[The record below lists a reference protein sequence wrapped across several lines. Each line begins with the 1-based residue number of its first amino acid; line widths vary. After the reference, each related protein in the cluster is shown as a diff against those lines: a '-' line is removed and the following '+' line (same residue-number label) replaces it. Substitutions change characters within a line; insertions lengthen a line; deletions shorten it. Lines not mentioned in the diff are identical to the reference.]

1 MLNKINSRSKT
12 GKSKNYLGVIALL
25 FIGAV
30 FGSVLVS
37 SFGYVRPAL
46 ADVQIGRETPPEINQ
61 DPELTNFNNSF
72 VETAEKLTPSI
83 VQITVIT
90 TEKGNPHQG
99 FEFFFPFKEDIPR
112 ERQGGGSGVIISDDG
127 YILTNNHVVEN
138 ATEVTVRLIDKTKYE
153 ATVVGTDPLTDLAV
167 IKIDASD
174 LPAAYLGDSE
184 KLKVGQWVMAI
195 GNPLS
200 LSSTV
205 TAGIISALGRS
216 VNIIRD
222 SYGVENFIQTDAAI
236 NPGNSGGALVDL
248 HGAVIGINS
257 AIATNGMTG
266 TYIGYGFAIPINI
279 AKVVAEDLISS
290 GKVLRGYIGVRIEEV
305 DEDLAKAVGLD
316 KPHGIMIQQVIEDG
330 AASKEDIQ
338 DGDIIISVDGKDM
351 DRPNQLQS
359 YVASKRAGDTISL
372 NIYRDGDYIDRKIT
386 LKARDDDGTDTPVVK
401 NEKKKKNKDNE
412 IIEASFDDL
421 GLTVRNLRSEEYD
434 IFKVKNGVLI
444 SKVKRFSKAENQR
457 LFAGLIITEI
467 DRIKIDS
474 AADLEDVIDDNKG
487 KAVLLKVVDKSG
499 TSRFI
504 GVDIPE

>member
-1 MLNKINSRSKT
+1 MLNKINADPKSGR
-12 GKSKNYLGVIALL
+12 SKNYLGVIALL

-61 DPELTNFNNSF
+61 NPELTNFNNSF

-83 VQITVIT
+83 VQITVT
-90 TEKGNPHQG
+90 TKHSGNPHKG

-138 ATEVTVRLIDKTKYE
+138 ATEVTVRLVDKTKYE

-174 LPAAYLGDSE
+174 LSAAYLGDSD

-205 TAGIISALGRS
+205 TAGIVSALGRD
-216 VNIIRD
+216 VNIIED

-236 NPGNSGGALVDL
+236 NPGNSGGTLIDL

-305 DEDLAKAVGLD
+305 DEDLAKAVGLN
-316 KPHGIMIQQVIEDG
+316 KPHGILIQQVMENG

-338 DGDIIISVDGKDM
+338 DGDIIIDVDGKEM
-351 DRPNQLQS
+351 DRPNQLIS
-359 YVASKRAGDTISL
+359 YVASKRAGDTITL

-386 LKARDDDGTDTPVVK
+386 LKARDDDGTDTPVAK
-401 NEKKKKNKDNE
+401 NDQKKKNKNNE
-412 IIEASFDDL
+412 VVEASFDDL
-421 GLTVRNLRSEEYD
+421 GLTVRNLRSKEYD
-434 IFKVKNGVLI
+434 QFKVKNGVWI
-444 SKVKRFSKAENQR
+444 TKVKRFSKAENQR

-467 DRIKIDS
+467 GGMKINS
-474 AADLEDVIDDNKG
+474 VSEFEGHINVNVG
-487 KAVLLKVVDKSG
+487 KAVLLKVVDQAG
-499 TSRFI
+499 TSRFV
-504 GVDIPE
+504 GMEIPE